1 MAERLRTPG
10 GCTYRKQG
18 PDFPHLQQW
27 SRCVR
32 VPESRRSAR
41 QPTTVRVPEGQ
52 DRPEPAPW
60 NHLHGLPWCSYDS
73 NDH

>member
-1 MAERLRTPG
+1 MAERLRAPG
-10 GCTYRKQG
+10 GRARGKQG
-18 PDFPHLQQW
+18 PDLPHLQQW

-41 QPTTVRVPEGQ
+41 QPAAVRVPEGQ
-52 DRPEPAPW
+52 DGPEPAPW
-60 NHLHGLPWCSYDS
+60 NRLHGLPCCSYDS